1 MRYYTNCILSIH
13 ETRRNGVSWTV
24 NKDIEISRVDYDYLE
39 LDKDTEYTLFM
50 ITYDNDRNE
59 LLGRTFPYGNYKF
72 TANDSTILIYFKYY
86 DINYYSKI
94 RYEIKLYNKD
104 LDNIK
109 PEIIKSGTIKMNKY
123 WEMEYFKTD
132 SDMTVVGKWEL
143 SLYDNYLQ
151 EQRALMAYSNPRRR
165 TVLEIKEIIRNRKG
179 KQPENLKDTIFSRY
193 EVKNDT
199 DYMNKKREYLREK
212 ALVDEIRKKTKKKFP
227 DIILDKKRPYNSIVG
242 DFEPN
247 DIDSYPIMVRNPA
260 GYYTAS
266 DGSSR
271 GRANYMYTLRNDK
284 GYYYD
289 KYLFGNYN
297 LYTIATRAHALKK
310 YKKEKRK
317 EAFNVYRR
325 YNYNGIWR
333 NIMNQQE
340 YKGPDPSFIRSFKIN
355 KDDYYLNLAKPKETP
370 YGKVMLVYNAT
381 EGEECFEIKKYSSK
395 EEIAESMGMTLEEY
409 QDYLNNKE
417 KKPRP
422 PIFFL
427 KGTFYLEEV
436 KIGDTIG
443 FYDENKNYLGSFK
456 ISDLKSRIYMKD
468 LLRNYYNFRQNI
480 VMNNL
485 FKYKRYSN
493 RMRN

>member
-1 MRYYTNCILSIH
+1 VISY
-13 ETRRNGVSWTV
+13 RNNT
-24 NKDIEISRVDYDYLE
+24 
-39 LDKDTEYTLFM
+39 
-50 ITYDNDRNE
+50 NE
-59 LLGRTFPYGNYKF
+59 LLFRTFHQQRRINIFRDDYGEVV
-72 TANDSTILIYFKYY
+72 LYFKRY
-86 DINYYSKI
+86 DISYYSKI
-94 RYEIKLYNKD
+94 RCELKLYNKD

-109 PEIIKSGTIKMNKY
+109 PKIIQTGIIKINKY
-123 WEMEYFKTD
+123 FEMEYFKTD
-132 SDMTVVGKWEL
+132 SDMTLVGKWEL
-143 SLYDNYLQ
+143 SLYNDYL
-151 EQRALMAYSNPRRR
+151 EQQKALMSYSNPRRR
-165 TVLEIKEIIRNRKG
+165 TVSEIKEIIRKRKE

-193 EVKNDT
+193 EIKNGT

-212 ALVDEIRKKTKKKFP
+212 KIIDERRRRNKAKLPSRAFDKKK
-227 DIILDKKRPYNSIVG
+227 PYNNIVA

-247 DIDSYPIMVRNPA
+247 DIDSYPVTVRNPA

-266 DGSSR
+266 DGSTR
-271 GRANYMYTLRNDK
+271 GIVFHMFTLRNDK
-284 GYYYD
+284 GYFYD
-289 KYLFGNYN
+289 KYLHGNGY
-297 LYTIATRAHALKK
+297 LYTIATRKHAKEE
-310 YKKEKRK
+310 YRKEKRR
-317 EAFNVYRR
+317 EAFNIYRR
-325 YNYNGIWR
+325 YKYNGIWR
-333 NIMNQQE
+333 NIMNEQE
-340 YKGPDPSFIRSFKIN
+340 YKGPDPSFIKSFKIN
-355 KDDYYLNLAKPKETP
+355 KDNYYLNLAKPKETP